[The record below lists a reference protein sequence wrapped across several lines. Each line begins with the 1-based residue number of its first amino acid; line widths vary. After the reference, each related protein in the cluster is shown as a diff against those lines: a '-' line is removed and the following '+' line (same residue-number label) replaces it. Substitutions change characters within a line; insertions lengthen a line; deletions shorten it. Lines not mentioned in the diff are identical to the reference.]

1 MSNNIDNNPIATSDT
16 EDCSIFSSSS
26 MNKKSSGRPREEV
39 WDDYNI
45 DKKNGKYY
53 YIQCKYCSTHWQ
65 RGIPAN
71 MELHLAN
78 ECSSCPQ
85 YKQKYWQDKIE
96 NRRNNYQRT
105 YKTKRR
111 KSTYLVNTNDSESLT
126 NDLESLSIDR
136 QNLLDRAV
144 LKTWVGCG
152 ISFELIDNPFM
163 QDLFMRLNP
172 AYHPQ

>member
-85 YKQKYWQDKIE
+85 YKQKYWQDKIVIII
-96 NRRNNYQRT
+96 
-105 YKTKRR
+105 K
-111 KSTYLVNTNDSESLT
+111 
-126 NDLESLSIDR
+126 
-136 QNLLDRAV
+136 
-144 LKTWVGCG
+144 
-152 ISFELIDNPFM
+152 ELIKQNVANQHIWLIQM
-163 QDLFMRLNP
+163 IQSLLK
-172 AYHPQ
+172 